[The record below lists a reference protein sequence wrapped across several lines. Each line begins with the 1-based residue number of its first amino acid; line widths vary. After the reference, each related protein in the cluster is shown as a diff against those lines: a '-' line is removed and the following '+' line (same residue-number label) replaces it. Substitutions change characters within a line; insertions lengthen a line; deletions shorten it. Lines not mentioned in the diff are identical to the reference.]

1 VIRTL
6 RRPKLLP
13 RALDSVFA
21 QTYSPIDIVVVVDG
35 PDEETIDILRSIVD
49 PRLQVIVN
57 ERSLMAAGAWN
68 AGVAIAKG
76 EWIAFLDDDDE
87 WLPHE
92 TRDANGVCPKQGSR
106 VCH

>member
-1 VIRTL
+1 MIRTL

-21 QTYSPIDIVVVVDG
+21 QTYKPHSIVVVVDG
-35 PDEETIDILRSIVD
+35 SDEETIDILRSIVN

-68 AGVAIAKG
+68 AGVVIAKG
-76 EWIAFLDDDDE
+76 EWIAFLDDDE
-87 WLPHE
+87 WLLHE
-92 TRDANGVCPKQGSR
+92 TRDANGVCPKQGRR
-106 VCH
+106 VCL